1 MPMIYRRNR
10 GLSPMRELDDVTRGV
25 KPMGLDSDP
34 SLLGRT
40 RRWWRGCTVLLASQR
55 VYQTMWLAALVYAF
69 LGLPV
74 LGRVL
79 NFARFVHRF
88 SAPKILQGLV
98 AGLLQDVAIFLQAS
112 TCICLVKVLF
122 DADNFTPQGIVAANN
137 ARSFP
142 NSGFLRER
150 GNSARF
156 LPVYMPVLANEYDL
170 RDEGMEAFAS
180 GVATNHRTLLSLG
193 AAANRPALVA
203 RAQRAIHSLVILTL
217 LQLTLVVATI
227 ASVADFCLQV
237 TMHPRLNRAFVNIFF
252 NYMKQFTAS
261 LTDEEVM
268 TRTVM
273 GSWAVYLALIA
284 ALTYGFYTGRLPL
297 ASDFL
302 RLPSALCCCFDRR
315 FSARKDSMNSSVST
329 TSGSYV
335 SNLFASYWN
344 RAGKPTRARRRSS
357 QGYSYLPGVGGS
369 GCSTGYATALA
380 SGSSLCSTGYG
391 SYTKSG
397 PLTILARCILASVMM
412 TGVALSASLLVDGK
426 GGVDMKLMN
435 NAMFTLQAEQ
445 FFYRPTTIHR
455 EEINCTA
462 ASSALRSTLGVSEKY
477 ELDNLGN
484 DDHCALL
491 WRKTTAYEGDN
502 LFELSMNATAAET
515 NAPEATENATAEVN
529 SEKPTK
535 VQPNIIVLNME
546 SWRHLDVGVL
556 GGSAKKEAT
565 GKSATPRFDELAKTG
580 VLYSKHYTQC
590 VQTTRTLLTT
600 LFGMLPSCTETTA
613 LKQYSTSLNVRGLP
627 HFLKERGYFNLFWS
641 AVDLT
646 WEYWDKFLLKNGFD
660 KLVDDRKI
668 RKMLHETR
676 NYKNTPDDHFSW
688 GMHDHLSFEMLL
700 YAIESAH
707 NASANST
714 DALATVGAPE
724 VASAAKDQL
733 ETSTNA
739 TDLENTLT
747 VPEAAAKGRHYH
759 ATHSTKNGVSATTT
773 SADESSTTTAAMP
786 TKPPLPGWEGLQ
798 TPYFIDMYTITSH
811 NPWALPDFYDAP
823 DLSGLYTRYNKKYL
837 DSMYFSDEMLG
848 DFIAALRAK
857 GLMKNTIVIIEGDHG
872 YGRLEHDNNPS
883 IADSGVWDEAS
894 RVPFLLLAD
903 DFLREEDMG
912 TIVNQLTMQSDLMAT
927 IADILGVT
935 PEEPLYQHGY
945 GHSMKRRRVQSEAQA
960 EAQALAA
967 QTVKDKEAEIKD
979 SEAEALAAE
988 ARESPL
994 ERRVVMC
1001 NPFNG
1006 MSKGVRTEEL
1016 KYIFHP
1022 DGSYNVFEPAIDPA
1036 EKKPLRTGFD
1046 IEEMDDATRDVFEY
1060 VTKAVDLNQFLF
1072 EANRFMTPM
1081 AADATRSPRIR
1092 NGVDAAQSYRLRR
1105 SHAQNGTVDV
1115 SGEQVE
1121 PKQPRGPPAPVNS
1134 LD

>member
-10 GLSPMRELDDVTRGV
+10 GLSPTQELDNGARGA
-25 KPMGLDSDP
+25 KPVGLDTDASF
-34 SLLGRT
+34 LGRT
-40 RRWWRGCTVLLASQR
+40 RDWWRGRTVVLASQR
-55 VYQTMWLAALVYAF
+55 VYQTMWLAVLVYAF

-88 SAPKILQGLV
+88 PAPKIIQGLF

-122 DADNFTPQGIVAANN
+122 DADNFTPQGLVAANN

-150 GNSARF
+150 SGTSRF

-170 RDEGMEAFAS
+170 RDEGMEALAS
-180 GVATNHRTLLSLG
+180 GVTTNHRTLLSLG

-203 RAQRAIHSLVILTL
+203 RAKRALHSLVILSL
-217 LQLTLVVATI
+217 LQLILVAATI

-268 TRTVM
+268 TRTVV
-273 GSWAVYLALIA
+273 GSWAVYFALLA

-315 FSARKDSMNSSVST
+315 YSARKDSMASSNSSGST
-329 TSGSYV
+329 TSSSYV
-335 SNLFASYWN
+335 SNLFASYWQ
-344 RAGKPTRARRRSS
+344 RAGKPIRTRRRSA
-357 QGYSYLPGVGGS
+357 QGYSHLPGGAS
-369 GCSTGYATALA
+369 GCTSGYATAFP
-380 SGSSLCSTGYG
+380 SSSALCSSGYG

-397 PLTILARCILASVMM
+397 PLTILGRCILASLLM
-412 TGVALSASLLVDGK
+412 TGAALLASMLIDGK

-445 FFYRPTTIHR
+445 FFERPTTIHR

-484 DDHCALL
+484 DDQCALL
-491 WRKTTAYEGDN
+491 WRKTTGYEGEN
-502 LFELSMNATAAET
+502 IFELDWNETAVVEVENVTET
-515 NAPEATENATAEVN
+515 TGSEA
-529 SEKPTK
+529 EKPMK
-535 VQPNIIVLNME
+535 AQPNIIVLNME

-556 GGSAKKEAT
+556 GGAAKKEAT
-565 GKSATPRFDELAKTG
+565 GKSATPRFDELTKTG

-613 LKQYSTSLNVRGLP
+613 LKQYSTTLNVRGLP

-668 RKMLHETR
+668 RKMLHESR

-707 NASANST
+707 NSSINST
-714 DALATVGAPE
+714 E
-724 VASAAKDQL
+724 ASSMANASYADSNAERLQK
-733 ETSTNA
+733 TSENA
-739 TDLENTLT
+739 TEVEGMK
-747 VPEAAAKGRHYH
+747 VPEAAAKGRHYRAAH
-759 ATHSTKNGVSATTT
+759 
-773 SADESSTTTAAMP
+773 SSTNDTTEDSLAKKIPMA

-798 TPYFIDMYTITSH
+798 TPYFIDMYSITSH
-811 NPWALPDFYDAP
+811 NPWALPNFYDVP

-903 DFLREEDMG
+903 DFLREEDKG
-912 TIVNQLTMQSDLMAT
+912 TVVDQLTMQSDLMAT
-927 IADILGVT
+927 IADILGVS
-935 PEEPLYQHGY
+935 PEEPLFQHGY
-945 GHSMKRRRVQSEAQA
+945 GHSMKRRRSQPEAQK

-967 QTVKDKEAEIKD
+967 EYVKDQDAEPKD
-979 SEAEALAAE
+979 SEMEALAAE
-988 ARESPL
+988 ARESPQ
-994 ERRVVMC
+994 ERRVVLC

-1046 IEEMDDATRDVFEY
+1046 VEAMDDATRDEFEY
-1060 VTKAVDLNQFLF
+1060 VTKTVDLNQFLF
-1072 EANRFMTPM
+1072 EANRFMTPLPTP
-1081 AADATRSPRIR
+1081 ATPTPANKEDDA
-1092 NGVDAAQSYRLRR
+1092 VYKRLR
-1105 SHAQNGTVDV
+1105 SHAQNLTVSD
-1115 SGEQVE
+1115 EQVE

>member
-10 GLSPMRELDDVTRGV
+10 DSRPRGSWPTSREA
-25 KPMGLDSDP
+25 
-34 SLLGRT
+34 
-40 RRWWRGCTVLLASQR
+40 VLLASQR
-55 VYQTMWLAALVYAF
+55 VYQTMWLAVLVYAF

-88 SAPKILQGLV
+88 PAPKILQGLV
-98 AGLLQDVAIFLQAS
+98 VGMMQDVAIFLQAS

-122 DADNFTPQGIVAANN
+122 DSDNFTPQGVVAANN

-142 NSGFLRER
+142 NSGFLREKSS
-150 GNSARF
+150 SA
-156 LPVYMPVLANEYDL
+156 
-170 RDEGMEAFAS
+170 RDEGMEALAS

-203 RAQRAIHSLVILTL
+203 RTKRALHSLVILTF
-217 LQLTLVVATI
+217 LQLILVAATI

-268 TRTVM
+268 TRTVV
-273 GSWAVYLALIA
+273 GSWAVYFALVA

-315 FSARKDSMNSSVST
+315 YSVRKDSMNSSAST

-335 SNLFASYWN
+335 TNLFASYWH
-344 RAGKPTRARRRSS
+344 RAGKPIRTRRRSS
-357 QGYSYLPGVGGS
+357 QGYSHLPGGGAS
-369 GCSTGYATALA
+369 GCASGYAAAIA
-380 SGSSLCSTGYG
+380 SGSSLCSSGYG

-397 PLTILARCILASVMM
+397 PLTILGRCIVASLLM
-412 TGVALSASLLVDGK
+412 TGAALSASLLIDGK

-445 FFYRPTTIHR
+445 FFYHPTKIHR

-491 WRKTTAYEGDN
+491 WRKTTGYQGDN
-502 LFELSMNATAAET
+502 LFDLNINVTSTALEPLGNT
-515 NAPEATENATAEVN
+515 TAEIVAA
-529 SEKPTK
+529 EKPTK
-535 VQPNIIVLNME
+535 AQPNIIVINME

-556 GGSAKKEAT
+556 GGAAKKETT
-565 GKSATPRFDELAKTG
+565 GKSATPQFDELAKTG

-613 LKQYSTSLNVRGLP
+613 LKQYSTTLNVRGLP
-627 HFLKERGYFNLFWS
+627 QFLKQRGYFNLFWS

-676 NYKNTPDDHFSW
+676 NYKNTPMTTFP
-688 GMHDHLSFEMLL
+688 GACMTLVVR
-700 YAIESAH
+700 
-707 NASANST
+707 
-714 DALATVGAPE
+714 DAA
-724 VASAAKDQL
+724 
-733 ETSTNA
+733 
-739 TDLENTLT
+739 
-747 VPEAAAKGRHYH
+747 AAAKGRHYR
-759 ATHSTKNGVSATTT
+759 ATHSNANEAST
-773 SADESSTTTAAMP
+773 STSSTKDPSTTKAA
-786 TKPPLPGWEGLQ
+786 KPPLPGWEGLQ
-798 TPYFIDMYTITSH
+798 TPYFIDMYSITSH
-811 NPWALPDFYDAP
+811 NPWALPNFYDAP

-903 DFLREEDMG
+903 DFLREEDKG
-912 TIVNQLTMQSDLMAT
+912 TVVNQLTMQSDLMAT

-935 PEEPLYQHGY
+935 AEEPLYQHGY
-945 GHSMKRRRVQSEAQA
+945 GHSMKRPEG
-960 EAQALAA
+960 LG
-967 QTVKDKEAEIKD
+967 
-979 SEAEALAAE
+979 AEALAAE
-988 ARESPL
+988 ARESPE

-1022 DGSYNVFEPAIDPA
+1022 DGSYNVFELAIDPA

-1046 IEEMDDATRDVFEY
+1046 VEEMDDATRDVFEY

-1072 EANRFMTPM
+1072 EANRFMTPLPTPVSS
-1081 AADATRSPRIR
+1081 AAGDAEARY
-1092 NGVDAAQSYRLRR
+1092 NRLRR
-1105 SHAQNGTVDV
+1105 SSHAQNVTMEQNHV
-1115 SGEQVE
+1115 SDEQVE
-1121 PKQPRGPPAPVNS
+1121 PKQPRGPPAPVNV

>member
-10 GLSPMRELDDVTRGV
+10 GLSPTRPLDDVIPGG
-25 KPMGLDSDP
+25 KPDVDSDA

-40 RRWWRGCTVLLASQR
+40 RRWWRGRAVLLASQR
-55 VYQTMWLAALVYAF
+55 VYQTMWLAVLVYAF

-88 SAPKILQGLV
+88 SGLKMLQALL

-122 DADNFTPQGIVAANN
+122 DGASLTPSNLVTANSQT
-137 ARSFP
+137 RSFP
-142 NSGFLRER
+142 NSGFLRDR
-150 GNSARF
+150 SSSGRF

-170 RDEGMEAFAS
+170 RDEGMEALAS

-193 AAANRPALVA
+193 GAASNPALFGRVR
-203 RAQRAIHSLVILTL
+203 RALHALVILAL
-217 LQLTLVVATI
+217 LQLILVAATI

-252 NYMKQFTAS
+252 NYMTQFTAS
-261 LTDEEVM
+261 LMDEEVL
-268 TRTVM
+268 TRTVV

-302 RLPSALCCCFDRR
+302 RLPSMCCCCLDRR
-315 FSARKDSMNSSVST
+315 FNARKDSMAGAT
-329 TSGSYV
+329 TSSASSSYV
-335 SNLFASYWN
+335 SNLFASYWQ
-344 RAGKPTRARRRSS
+344 RAGRPARSRRRSS
-357 QGYSYLPGVGGS
+357 QGYNHLPGGS
-369 GCSTGYATALA
+369 GGGAGGYATAFA
-380 SGSSLCSTGYG
+380 PSSSICSPGYGSGSSYS
-391 SYTKSG
+391 KAG
-397 PLTILARCILASVMM
+397 PFTVLGRCILASVLM
-412 TGVALSASLLVDGK
+412 TCGALSASMLIDGK
-426 GGVDMKLMN
+426 GGVDMKLIN

-445 FFYRPTTIHR
+445 FFEHPTTIHH
-455 EEINCTA
+455 EEMNCTA
-462 ASSALRSTLGVSEKY
+462 ASSALRSTLGVAERY
-477 ELDNLGN
+477 EVDGLGN
-484 DDHCALL
+484 DDQCALL
-491 WRKTTAYEGDN
+491 WRKTTGYEGEN
-502 LFELSMNATAAET
+502 VFELDLNVTVQETQNTTADSA
-515 NAPEATENATAEVN
+515 
-529 SEKPTK
+529 SEGEKTVK
-535 VQPNIIVLNME
+535 AQPNIIVINME

-556 GGSAKKEAT
+556 GGAAKKEAT
-565 GKSATPRFDELAKTG
+565 GKSATPHFDELAKSG

-613 LKQYSTSLNVRGLP
+613 LKQYSTTLNLHGLP
-627 HFLKERGYFNLFWS
+627 QFLKHRGYFNLFWS

-646 WEYWDKFLLKNGFD
+646 WEYWDKFLLQNGFD

-707 NASANST
+707 NAT
-714 DALATVGAPE
+714 
-724 VASAAKDQL
+724 
-733 ETSTNA
+733 TNA
-739 TDLENTLT
+739 NASMALDDTPGQSVNATNPEDSVT
-747 VPEAAAKGRHYH
+747 VPVSAAKGRHYH
-759 ATHSTKNGVSATTT
+759 AAHSTGEAS
-773 SADESSTTTAAMP
+773 ESSKSSIKGSSALRTAATST

-798 TPYFIDMYTITSH
+798 SPYFIDMYSITSH
-811 NPWALPDFYDAP
+811 NPWALPDFYDTP

-894 RVPFLLLAD
+894 RVPFLILAD
-903 DFLREEDMG
+903 DFLREEDRG
-912 TIVNQLTMQSDLMAT
+912 TVVDQLSMQSDLMAT

-935 PEEPLYQHGY
+935 PEDPLYQHGY
-945 GHSMKRRRVQSEAQA
+945 GHSMKRRRAQPEAQKEAQA
-960 EAQALAA
+960 QAA
-967 QTVKDKEAEIKD
+967 QTPAEDAAEVKDT
-979 SEAEALAAE
+979 EAEALAVE
-988 ARESPL
+988 ARESPQ
-994 ERRVVMC
+994 ERHVVMC

-1072 EANRFMTPM
+1072 EANRFMTPLPV
-1081 AADATRSPRIR
+1081 AARSDVELSQF
-1092 NGVDAAQSYRLRR
+1092 NRLRR
-1105 SHAQNGTVDV
+1105 PHLRNATE
-1115 SGEQVE
+1115 EQVE
-1121 PKQPRGPPAPVNS
+1121 PRAPRGPPAPGA
-1134 LD
+1134 L

>member
-10 GLSPMRELDDVTRGV
+10 GLSPTRELDDVTRGV

-34 SLLGRT
+34 SFLGRT
-40 RRWWRGCTVLLASQR
+40 RRWWRGRSVLLASQR

-88 SAPKILQGLV
+88 SAPKIVQGLF

-122 DADNFTPQGIVAANN
+122 DADNFTPQGLVAANN

-170 RDEGMEAFAS
+170 RDEGMEALAS

-203 RAQRAIHSLVILTL
+203 RAQRALHSVVILAL
-217 LQLTLVVATI
+217 LQIILVVATI

-268 TRTVM
+268 TRTVV
-273 GSWAVYLALIA
+273 GSWAFYLALIA

-315 FSARKDSMNSSVST
+315 YSARKDSMNSSIST
-329 TSGSYV
+329 TSGSYM
-335 SNLFASYWN
+335 SDLFASYWN

-357 QGYSYLPGVGGS
+357 QGYSYLPGAGAG
-369 GCSTGYATALA
+369 GCSSGYATAFA
-380 SGSSLCSTGYG
+380 STSSLCSTGYG

-435 NAMFTLQAEQ
+435 NAMFTLQTEQ

-462 ASSALRSTLGVSEKY
+462 ASSALRSTLDVSEKY

-491 WRKTTAYEGDN
+491 WRKTTGYEGDN
-502 LFELSMNATAAET
+502 LFELKLNATNATADTSSE
-515 NAPEATENATAEVN
+515 
-529 SEKPTK
+529 EKPTK

-556 GGSAKKEAT
+556 GGAAKKETT

-613 LKQYSTSLNVRGLP
+613 LKQYSATLNVRGLP

-707 NASANST
+707 NASVNST
-714 DALATVGAPE
+714 AGSV
-724 VASAAKDQL
+724 
-733 ETSTNA
+733 
-739 TDLENTLT
+739 
-747 VPEAAAKGRHYH
+747 AAAKGRHYH
-759 ATHSTKNGVSATTT
+759 ATHSTT
-773 SADESSTTTAAMP
+773 MP

-798 TPYFIDMYTITSH
+798 TPYFIDMYSITSH
-811 NPWALPDFYDAP
+811 NPWALPDFYDVP

-903 DFLREEDMG
+903 DFLLEADKG
-912 TIVNQLTMQSDLMAT
+912 TVVNQLTMQSDLMAT

-967 QTVKDKEAEIKD
+967 QTVKDKDAEVKD

-988 ARESPL
+988 ARESPE

-1006 MSKGVRTEEL
+1006 ISKGVRTEEL

-1081 AADATRSPRIR
+1081 ATPATPAPRFKSTD
-1092 NGVDAAQSYRLRR
+1092 DAAQYYRMRR
-1105 SHAQNGTVDV
+1105 SHAQNGTLDV
-1115 SGEQVE
+1115 SDEQVE

-1134 LD
+1134 P

>member
-1 MPMIYRRNR
+1 M
-10 GLSPMRELDDVTRGV
+10 
-25 KPMGLDSDP
+25 
-34 SLLGRT
+34 
-40 RRWWRGCTVLLASQR
+40 
-55 VYQTMWLAALVYAF
+55 
-69 LGLPV
+69 
-74 LGRVL
+74 
-79 NFARFVHRF
+79 
-88 SAPKILQGLV
+88 
-98 AGLLQDVAIFLQAS
+98 
-112 TCICLVKVLF
+112 
-122 DADNFTPQGIVAANN
+122 
-137 ARSFP
+137 
-142 NSGFLRER
+142 NS
-150 GNSARF
+150 S
-156 LPVYMPVLANEYDL
+156 
-170 RDEGMEAFAS
+170 
-180 GVATNHRTLLSLG
+180 G
-193 AAANRPALVA
+193 AAA
-203 RAQRAIHSLVILTL
+203 
-217 LQLTLVVATI
+217 
-227 ASVADFCLQV
+227 
-237 TMHPRLNRAFVNIFF
+237 
-252 NYMKQFTAS
+252 
-261 LTDEEVM
+261 
-268 TRTVM
+268 
-273 GSWAVYLALIA
+273 
-284 ALTYGFYTGRLPL
+284 
-297 ASDFL
+297 
-302 RLPSALCCCFDRR
+302 
-315 FSARKDSMNSSVST
+315 

-335 SNLFASYWN
+335 SDLFAAYWS
-344 RAGKPTRARRRSS
+344 RKPSRARRRSS
-357 QGYSYLPGVGGS
+357 HGIGHLPAGGACS
-369 GCSTGYATALA
+369 GGFATAFA
-380 SGSSLCSTGYG
+380 SGASTGYG
-391 SYTKSG
+391 AYAKSG
-397 PLTILARCILASVMM
+397 PLTVLARCILASVVV

-426 GGVDMKLMN
+426 AGVDMKLMN
-435 NAMFTLQAEQ
+435 NAMFALQTEP

-462 ASSALRSTLGVSEKY
+462 ASSALRATLGRSETY
-477 ELDNLGN
+477 ELEKLGN

-491 WRKTTAYEGDN
+491 WRKTTGYEGDSIFQ
-502 LFELSMNATAAET
+502 LHLNATATEAAEAEPAANT
-515 NAPEATENATAEVN
+515 TAGASAAAAPGKA
-529 SEKPTK
+529 
-535 VQPNIIVLNME
+535 QPNIIVINME

-556 GGSAKKEAT
+556 GGAAKKEKT

-613 LKQYSTSLNVRGLP
+613 LKQYSTTLNVRGLP

-707 NASANST
+707 NSSMNST
-714 DALATVGAPE
+714 DALTMVNAPE
-724 VASAAKDQL
+724 VNTSAEAHQL
-733 ETSTNA
+733 ATSTNV

-759 ATHSTKNGVSATTT
+759 ATHLSKSGVSGSATTADKT
-773 SADESSTTTAAMP
+773 SATFSTAP

-798 TPYFIDMYTITSH
+798 TPYFIDMYSITSH

-857 GLMKNTIVIIEGDHG
+857 DLMKNTIVIIEGDHG

-903 DFLREEDMG
+903 DFLRDEDKG
-912 TIVNQLTMQSDLMAT
+912 TVVNQLTMQSDLMAT

-960 EAQALAA
+960 QVLAI
-967 QTVKDKEAEIKD
+967 QTVKDEDVEIED

-988 ARESPL
+988 SRESPQ

-1081 AADATRSPRIR
+1081 AAPATPAPGIKIED
-1092 NGVDAAQSYRLRR
+1092 NEAQYYRLRR
-1105 SHAQNGTVDV
+1105 PHAQNGTMEDHDA
-1115 SGEQVE
+1115 GEQVE
-1121 PKQPRGPPAPVNS
+1121 LQQPRGPPAPVNS

>member
-10 GLSPMRELDDVTRGV
+10 GLSPTRQLDDNAPGGHLRLEVDT
-25 KPMGLDSDP
+25 DA

-40 RRWWRGCTVLLASQR
+40 RRWWCGRSVLLASQR
-55 VYQTMWLAALVYAF
+55 VYQTMWLAVLVYAF

-88 SAPKILQGLV
+88 SLPKILQALA

-112 TCICLVKVLF
+112 TCICLVKVLL
-122 DADNFTPQGIVAANN
+122 DGGSLSPQGLVSANAN
-137 ARSFP
+137 TARSFP
-142 NSGFLRER
+142 NSGFLRDR
-150 GNSARF
+150 SGSARF
-156 LPVYMPVLANEYDL
+156 LPVYMPVLANEYDI
-170 RDEGMEAFAS
+170 RDEGMEALAS
-180 GVATNHRTLLSLG
+180 GVTTNHRTLLSLG
-193 AAANRPALVA
+193 AAANSPAIMV
-203 RAQRAIHSLVILTL
+203 RAKRALHSMLIVTL
-217 LQLTLVVATI
+217 LQVILVAATI

-252 NYMKQFTAS
+252 NYMTQFTAS
-261 LTDEEVM
+261 LMDEEVL
-268 TRTVM
+268 TRTVV
-273 GSWAVYLALIA
+273 GSWAVYLGLIA

-315 FSARKDSMNSSVST
+315 YSTRKDSMTTST
-329 TSGSYV
+329 TTASSSYM
-335 SNLFASYWN
+335 SNLFASYWH
-344 RAGKPTRARRRSS
+344 RAGKPTRSRRRSS
-357 QGYSYLPGVGGS
+357 QGYNNLPGCGS
-369 GCSTGYATALA
+369 GGNSNGFATAFA
-380 SGSSLCSTGYG
+380 SSSSLCSPGYG
-391 SYTKSG
+391 SGSSYSKSG
-397 PLTILARCILASVMM
+397 PCTVLGRCILASMLV
-412 TGVALSASLLVDGK
+412 TFGALSVSLLIDGK

-435 NAMFTLQAEQ
+435 NAMFTLQTEQ
-445 FFYRPTTIHR
+445 FFERPTTIHH
-455 EEINCTA
+455 EEMNCTA
-462 ASSALRSTLGVSEKY
+462 ASSALRSTLGASEQY
-477 ELDNLGN
+477 ELGGLGN

-491 WRKTTAYEGDN
+491 WRKTTGFEGDQLFDLN
-502 LFELSMNATAAET
+502 LNVTSPNMTS
-515 NAPEATENATAEVN
+515 NATAEGSTVSE
-529 SEKPTK
+529 SEKK
-535 VQPNIIVLNME
+535 VKAQPNIIVINME

-556 GGSAKKEAT
+556 GGAAKKKAV
-565 GKSATPRFDELAKTG
+565 GKSATPHFDELAKTG

-613 LKQYSTSLNVRGLP
+613 LKQYSTTLNVRGLP
-627 HFLKERGYFNLFWS
+627 QFLKNRGYFNLFWS

-646 WEYWDKFLLKNGFD
+646 WEYWDKFLLQNGFD

-707 NASANST
+707 NSTLNANDTLS
-714 DALATVGAPE
+714 
-724 VASAAKDQL
+724 VASTHPLA
-733 ETSTNA
+733 ESNSTSTNT
-739 TDLENTLT
+739 TDEDAIK
-747 VPEAAAKGRHYH
+747 VPEAAAKGRHYRAAH
-759 ATHSTKNGVSATTT
+759 SAVDEASTTSKSSTKNGTVV
-773 SADESSTTTAAMP
+773 

-798 TPYFIDMYTITSH
+798 SPYFIDMYSITSH
-811 NPWALPDFYDAP
+811 NPWALPNFYDTP

-903 DFLREEDMG
+903 DFLRDEDKG
-912 TIVNQLTMQSDLMAT
+912 TVVNQLSMQSDLMAT

-935 PEEPLYQHGY
+935 PDEPLYQHGY
-945 GHSMKRRRVQSEAQA
+945 GHSMKRRREQPQAQA
-960 EAQALAA
+960 EAMAA
-967 QTVKDKEAEIKD
+967 QTLSNEDVDLLD
-979 SEAEALAAE
+979 SEAEVLAAE
-988 ARESPL
+988 AREGPE
-994 ERRVVMC
+994 ERRVVLC

-1036 EKKPLRTGFD
+1036 EKRPLRTGFD
-1046 IEEMDDATRDVFEY
+1046 IEEMDEATRDVFEY

-1072 EANRFMTPM
+1072 EANRFMTPIP
-1081 AADATRSPRIR
+1081 AVPTKESRYAHPR
-1092 NGVDAAQSYRLRR
+1092 
-1105 SHAQNGTVDV
+1105 NGTVL
-1115 SGEQVE
+1115 EQVE
-1121 PKQPRGPPAPVNS
+1121 PQTPRGPPAPEV
-1134 LD
+1134 LEAK

>member
-10 GLSPMRELDDVTRGV
+10 GLSPTRELADVTRGV
-25 KPMGLDSDP
+25 KPMGFDTDASF
-34 SLLGRT
+34 LGRT
-40 RRWWRGCTVLLASQR
+40 RRWWRGRSVLLASQR
-55 VYQTMWLAALVYAF
+55 VYQTMWLAVLVYAF

-88 SAPKILQGLV
+88 PAPKILQGLIV
-98 AGLLQDVAIFLQAS
+98 GMMQDVAIFLQAS

-122 DADNFTPQGIVAANN
+122 DSDNFTPQGLVAANN

-150 GNSARF
+150 SSSARF

-170 RDEGMEAFAS
+170 RDEGMEALAS

-203 RAQRAIHSLVILTL
+203 RAKRALHSLVILSL
-217 LQLTLVVATI
+217 LQLILVAATI

-268 TRTVM
+268 TRTVV
-273 GSWAVYLALIA
+273 GSWAVYFALVA

-315 FSARKDSMNSSVST
+315 YSVRKDSMNSSATT

-335 SNLFASYWN
+335 SNLFASYWH
-344 RAGKPTRARRRSS
+344 RAGKPIRTRRRSS
-357 QGYSYLPGVGGS
+357 QGYSHLPGGGAS
-369 GCSTGYATALA
+369 GCASGYAAAIA

-397 PLTILARCILASVMM
+397 PLTILGRCIVASLLM
-412 TGVALSASLLVDGK
+412 TGAALSASLLIDGK

-445 FFYRPTTIHR
+445 FFYHPTKIHR

-491 WRKTTAYEGDN
+491 WRKTTGYEGENIFDLDLN
-502 LFELSMNATAAET
+502 TTSKATVAV
-515 NAPEATENATAEVN
+515 ENATAN
-529 SEKPTK
+529 ASAGSAEKPSK
-535 VQPNIIVLNME
+535 VQPNIIVINME

-556 GGSAKKEAT
+556 GGAAKKETT
-565 GKSATPRFDELAKTG
+565 GKSATPQFDELAKTG

-613 LKQYSTSLNVRGLP
+613 LKQYSTTLNVRGLP
-627 HFLKERGYFNLFWS
+627 QFLKQRGYFNLFWS

-707 NASANST
+707 NASVNST
-714 DALATVGAPE
+714 DASAVANASSLAS
-724 VASAAKDQL
+724 SANSTL
-733 ETSTNA
+733 PETSTNMTEDA
-739 TDLENTLT
+739 VQ
-747 VPEAAAKGRHYH
+747 VPEAAAKGRHYR
-759 ATHSTKNGVSATTT
+759 ATHSSANEASTAT
-773 SADESSTTTAAMP
+773 SSTKDPSTTKAA
-786 TKPPLPGWEGLQ
+786 KPPLPGWEGLQ
-798 TPYFIDMYTITSH
+798 TPYFIDMYSITSH
-811 NPWALPDFYDAP
+811 NPWALPNFYDMP

-903 DFLREEDMG
+903 DFLRDEDKG
-912 TIVNQLTMQSDLMAT
+912 TVVNQLTMQSDLMAT

-935 PEEPLYQHGY
+935 SEEPLYQHGY
-945 GHSMKRRRVQSEAQA
+945 GHSMKRRRVQPEAQKQ
-960 EAQALAA
+960 AQALAA
-967 QTVKDKEAEIKD
+967 KTVKDKDAEVKD

-988 ARESPL
+988 ARESPE

-1046 IEEMDDATRDVFEY
+1046 VEEMDDATRDVFEY

-1072 EANRFMTPM
+1072 EANRFMTPLP
-1081 AADATRSPRIR
+1081 APVSSVSEEIEGKYNRI
-1092 NGVDAAQSYRLRR
+1092 RR
-1105 SHAQNGTVDV
+1105 SHAQNVTMENHV
-1115 SGEQVE
+1115 SDEQIE
-1121 PKQPRGPPAPVNS
+1121 PKQPRGPPAPVNV

>member
-10 GLSPMRELDDVTRGV
+10 GLSPTQELDDVARGA
-25 KPMGLDSDP
+25 KPSDTDA
-34 SLLGRT
+34 SILGRT
-40 RRWWRGCTVLLASQR
+40 RRWWRGRSVILASQR
-55 VYQTMWLAALVYAF
+55 VYQTMWLAVLVYAF

-122 DADNFTPQGIVAANN
+122 DADNFTPQGLVAANN

-150 GNSARF
+150 SGSARF

-170 RDEGMEAFAS
+170 RDEGMEAMAS

-203 RAQRAIHSLVILTL
+203 RAKRALHSVVILSL
-217 LQLTLVVATI
+217 LQLILVAATI

-252 NYMKQFTAS
+252 NYMTQFTAS
-261 LTDEEVM
+261 LMDEEVL
-268 TRTVM
+268 TRTVV
-273 GSWAVYLALIA
+273 GSWAVYFALIA

-315 FSARKDSMNSSVST
+315 YNARKDSMASTNSAAST
-329 TSGSYV
+329 MSGSYV
-335 SNLFASYWN
+335 TNLFASYWQ
-344 RAGKPTRARRRSS
+344 RAGKPTRTRRRSS
-357 QGYSYLPGVGGS
+357 QNYSHLPGGGFA
-369 GCSTGYATALA
+369 GCSSGYATAVA
-380 SGSSLCSTGYG
+380 SGSSLCSSGYG

-397 PLTILARCILASVMM
+397 PLTVLARCILASVLV
-412 TGVALSASLLVDGK
+412 TGAALSASLLFDGK

-435 NAMFTLQAEQ
+435 NALFTLQTEQ
-445 FFYRPTTIHR
+445 FFEHPTRIHR

-462 ASSALRSTLGVSEKY
+462 ASDVLRSTLGVSEKY
-477 ELDNLGN
+477 DLDNLGN

-491 WRKTTAYEGDN
+491 WRKTTGFEGDN
-502 LFELSMNATAAET
+502 VFELDLNVTTPEPVSEAAENT
-515 NAPEATENATAEVN
+515 TADANSRAAAAENAA
-529 SEKPTK
+529 K
-535 VQPNIIVLNME
+535 VQPNIIVINME

-556 GGSAKKEAT
+556 GGAPKKEAT
-565 GKSATPRFDELAKTG
+565 GKSATPHFDELAKTG

-627 HFLKERGYFNLFWS
+627 HFLKQRGYFNLFWS

-668 RKMLHETR
+668 RKMLHESR

-700 YAIESAH
+700 YAIESSH
-707 NASANST
+707 NASTNSI
-714 DALATVGAPE
+714 D
-724 VASAAKDQL
+724 ASAQANASSV
-733 ETSTNA
+733 ETSANGDMLKTATNA
-739 TDLENTLT
+739 TEAENTLM
-747 VPEAAAKGRHYH
+747 VPEAPAKGRHYH
-759 ATHSTKNGVSATTT
+759 ATHSSKSAESTSTLATKNSTTT
-773 SADESSTTTAAMP
+773 SNAPA

-798 TPYFIDMYTITSH
+798 TPYFIDMYSITSH
-811 NPWALPDFYDAP
+811 NPWALPDFFDAP

-848 DFIAALRAK
+848 DFIAALRTK

-903 DFLREEDMG
+903 DFLREEDRG
-912 TIVNQLTMQSDLMAT
+912 TVVTQLSMQSDLMAT

-935 PEEPLYQHGY
+935 PEDPLYQHGY
-945 GHSMKRRRVQSEAQA
+945 GHSMKRRRAQPEAQK
-960 EAQALAA
+960 EAQELAA
-967 QTVKDKEAEIKD
+967 QTVKDKDAELKD

-988 ARESPL
+988 ARESPQ

-1022 DGSYNVFEPAIDPA
+1022 DGSYNVFEPVIDPA

-1081 AADATRSPRIR
+1081 PSPATAAPKEATSLY
-1092 NGVDAAQSYRLRR
+1092 NRLRR
-1105 SHAQNGTVDV
+1105 PHVQNVT
-1115 SGEQVE
+1115 EEEVE
-1121 PKQPRGPPAPVNS
+1121 PKQPRGPPAPLNS

>member
-1 MPMIYRRNR
+1 MIYRRNR
-10 GLSPMRELDDVTRGV
+10 GLSPTLELDDAARV
-25 KPMGLDSDP
+25 KPVGLDSN

-40 RRWWRGCTVLLASQR
+40 RRWWRGRSFLLASQR
-55 VYQTMWLAALVYAF
+55 VYQTMWLAVLVYAF

-88 SAPKILQGLV
+88 SAFKVLQGLLT
-98 AGLLQDVAIFLQAS
+98 GMLQDVAIFLQAS
-112 TCICLVKVLF
+112 TCICLVKVLL
-122 DADNFTPQGIVAANN
+122 DAETLTAQGVVQANN

-150 GNSARF
+150 SGSARF

-170 RDEGMEAFAS
+170 RDEGMEALAS

-193 AAANRPALVA
+193 AGNRPALVA
-203 RAQRAIHSLVILTL
+203 RAKRALHSLLILTL
-217 LQLTLVVATI
+217 LQLILVAATI

-252 NYMKQFTAS
+252 NYMTQFTAS
-261 LTDEEVM
+261 LMDEEVL
-268 TRTVM
+268 TRTVV
-273 GSWAVYLALIA
+273 GSWAVYLALVA

-315 FSARKDSMNSSVST
+315 YNARKDSMASASA
-329 TSGSYV
+329 SGSTASASYV
-335 SNLFASYWN
+335 TNLFASYWH
-344 RAGKPTRARRRSS
+344 RAGKPVRTRRRSG
-357 QGYSYLPGVGGS
+357 QNYSHLPGGAS
-369 GCSTGYATALA
+369 GCAGYTTAVA
-380 SGSSLCSTGYG
+380 SSSSLCSTGYG
-391 SYTKSG
+391 ASTKSG
-397 PLTILARCILASVMM
+397 PLTVLARCILASLLV
-412 TGVALSASLLVDGK
+412 TGAALSASLLVDGK

-445 FFYRPTTIHR
+445 FFERPTTIHR
-455 EEINCTA
+455 EEINCTT
-462 ASSALRSTLGVSEKY
+462 ASSALRSTLGVSERY
-477 ELDNLGN
+477 ELANLGN
-484 DDHCALL
+484 DDNCALL
-491 WRKTTAYEGDN
+491 WRKTTAYEGESF
-502 LFELSMNATAAET
+502 FELELNATEARAEAA
-515 NAPEATENATAEVN
+515 ENATADASAASAAEQ
-529 SEKPTK
+529 PTK
-535 VQPNIIVLNME
+535 AQPNIIVLNME

-556 GGSAKKEAT
+556 GGAAKKEAT
-565 GKSATPRFDELAKTG
+565 GQSATPHFDALAKTG

-613 LKQYSTSLNVRGLP
+613 LKQYSTTLSVRGLP
-627 HFLKERGYFNLFWS
+627 HFLKQRGYFNLFWS

-646 WEYWDKFLLKNGFD
+646 WEYWDKFLLQNGFD

-676 NYKNTPDDHFSW
+676 SYKNTPDDHFSW

-700 YAIESAH
+700 YAIEAAH
-707 NASANST
+707 NASEKALAGAAEANASSLQADAD
-714 DALATVGAPE
+714 DALG
-724 VASAAKDQL
+724 L
-733 ETSTNA
+733 ETSANA
-739 TDLENTLT
+739 TELEDTLH

-759 ATHSTKNGVSATTT
+759 AAP
-773 SADESSTTTAAMP
+773 SSTSDVPASTAATEDVAATMA

-811 NPWALPDFYDAP
+811 NPWALPSFYEAP

-848 DFIAALRAK
+848 AFVAALRAK

-903 DFLREEDMG
+903 DFLREQDKG
-912 TIVNQLTMQSDLMAT
+912 AVVDQLSMQSDLMAT

-945 GHSMKRRRVQSEAQA
+945 GHSMKRRRAQPEAQK

-967 QTVKDKEAEIKD
+967 EAAKDKDAELAD
-979 SEAEALAAE
+979 TEAEALAAE
-988 ARESPL
+988 ARESPR

-1036 EKKPLRTGFD
+1036 EKRPLRTGFD
-1046 IEEMDDATRDVFEY
+1046 VEEMDDATRDVFEY

-1072 EANRFMTPM
+1072 EANRFVTPLP
-1081 AADATRSPRIR
+1081 APKDQGRW
-1092 NGVDAAQSYRLRR
+1092 RR
-1105 SHAQNGTVDV
+1105 PNAQNGTLEEGDPTI
-1115 SGEQVE
+1115 E
-1121 PKQPRGPPAPVNS
+1121 PRQPRGPPAPV
-1134 LD
+1134 LE

>member
-10 GLSPMRELDDVTRGV
+10 GLSPTRELADVTRGV
-25 KPMGLDSDP
+25 KPMGFDTDASF
-34 SLLGRT
+34 LGRT
-40 RRWWRGCTVLLASQR
+40 RRWWRGRSVLLASQR
-55 VYQTMWLAALVYAF
+55 VYQTMWLAVLVYAF

-88 SAPKILQGLV
+88 PAPKILQGLIV
-98 AGLLQDVAIFLQAS
+98 GMMQDVAIFLQAS

-122 DADNFTPQGIVAANN
+122 DSDNFTPQGLVAANN

-150 GNSARF
+150 SSSARF

-170 RDEGMEAFAS
+170 RDEGMEALAS

-203 RAQRAIHSLVILTL
+203 RAKRALHSLVILSL
-217 LQLTLVVATI
+217 LQLILVAATI

-268 TRTVM
+268 TRTVV
-273 GSWAVYLALIA
+273 GSWAVYFALVA

-315 FSARKDSMNSSVST
+315 YSVRKDSMNSSATT

-335 SNLFASYWN
+335 SNLFASYWH
-344 RAGKPTRARRRSS
+344 RAGKPIRTRRRSS
-357 QGYSYLPGVGGS
+357 
-369 GCSTGYATALA
+369 
-380 SGSSLCSTGYG
+380 YG

-397 PLTILARCILASVMM
+397 PLTILGRCIVASLLM
-412 TGVALSASLLVDGK
+412 TGAALSASLLIDGK

-445 FFYRPTTIHR
+445 FFYHPTKIHR

-491 WRKTTAYEGDN
+491 WRKTTGYEGENIFDLDLN
-502 LFELSMNATAAET
+502 TTSKATVAV
-515 NAPEATENATAEVN
+515 ENATAN
-529 SEKPTK
+529 ASAGSAEKPSK
-535 VQPNIIVLNME
+535 VQPNIIVINME

-556 GGSAKKEAT
+556 GGAAKKETT
-565 GKSATPRFDELAKTG
+565 GKSATPQFDELAKTG

-613 LKQYSTSLNVRGLP
+613 LKQYSTTLNVRGLP
-627 HFLKERGYFNLFWS
+627 QFLKQRGYFNLFWS

-707 NASANST
+707 NASVNST
-714 DALATVGAPE
+714 DASAVANASSLAS
-724 VASAAKDQL
+724 SANSTL
-733 ETSTNA
+733 PETSTNMTEDA
-739 TDLENTLT
+739 VQ
-747 VPEAAAKGRHYH
+747 VPEAAAKGRHYR
-759 ATHSTKNGVSATTT
+759 ATHSSANEASSAT
-773 SADESSTTTAAMP
+773 SSTKDPSTTKAA
-786 TKPPLPGWEGLQ
+786 KPPLPGWEGLQ
-798 TPYFIDMYTITSH
+798 TPYFIDMYSITSH
-811 NPWALPDFYDAP
+811 NPWALPNFYDVP

-903 DFLREEDMG
+903 DFLRDEDKG
-912 TIVNQLTMQSDLMAT
+912 TVVNQLTMQSDLMAT

-935 PEEPLYQHGY
+935 SEEPLYQHGY
-945 GHSMKRRRVQSEAQA
+945 GHSMKRRRVQPEAQKQ
-960 EAQALAA
+960 AQALAA
-967 QTVKDKEAEIKD
+967 KTVKDKDAEVKD

-988 ARESPL
+988 ARESPE

-1046 IEEMDDATRDVFEY
+1046 VEEMDDATRDVFEY

-1072 EANRFMTPM
+1072 EANRFMTPLP
-1081 AADATRSPRIR
+1081 APVSSVSEEIEGKYNRI
-1092 NGVDAAQSYRLRR
+1092 RR
-1105 SHAQNGTVDV
+1105 SHAQNVTMENHV
-1115 SGEQVE
+1115 SDEQIE
-1121 PKQPRGPPAPVNS
+1121 PKQPRGPPAPVNV

>member
-10 GLSPMRELDDVTRGV
+10 GLSPTREMADVTRGV
-25 KPMGLDSDP
+25 KPMGLDTDT

-40 RRWWRGCTVLLASQR
+40 RRYWRGRGVLLASQR
-55 VYQTMWLAALVYAF
+55 VYQTMWLAVLVYAF

-88 SAPKILQGLV
+88 PAPKILQGLV
-98 AGLLQDVAIFLQAS
+98 VGMMQDVAIFLQAS

-122 DADNFTPQGIVAANN
+122 DSDNFTPQGLVAANN

-142 NSGFLRER
+142 NSGFLREKS
-150 GNSARF
+150 NSARF

-170 RDEGMEAFAS
+170 RDEGMEALAS

-203 RAQRAIHSLVILTL
+203 RAMRAIHSLAILSL
-217 LQLTLVVATI
+217 LQLILVAATI

-268 TRTVM
+268 TRTVV
-273 GSWAVYLALIA
+273 GSWAVYFALVA

-315 FSARKDSMNSSVST
+315 YNVRKDSMNSSVTT

-335 SNLFASYWN
+335 SNLFASYWH
-344 RAGKPTRARRRSS
+344 RAGKPIRSRRRSS
-357 QGYSYLPGVGGS
+357 QGYSHLPGGGAS
-369 GCSTGYATALA
+369 GCASGYAAAIA

-397 PLTILARCILASVMM
+397 PLTILGRCIVASLLM
-412 TGVALSASLLVDGK
+412 TAAALSASLLIDGK

-445 FFYRPTTIHR
+445 FFYHPTKIHR
-455 EEINCTA
+455 EEINCTT
-462 ASSALRSTLGVSEKY
+462 ASSALRSTLGVSEQY
-477 ELDNLGN
+477 ELDKLGN

-491 WRKTTAYEGDN
+491 WRKTTGYEGDN
-502 LFELSMNATAAET
+502 IFSLDLNVTSTAQ
-515 NAPEATENATAEVN
+515 
-529 SEKPTK
+529 PTK
-535 VQPNIIVLNME
+535 VQPNIIVINME
-546 SWRHLDVGVL
+546 SWRHLDVGAL
-556 GGSAKKEAT
+556 GGVAKKETT
-565 GKSATPRFDELAKTG
+565 GKSATPQFDELAKTG

-613 LKQYSTSLNVRGLP
+613 LKQYSTTLSVRGLP
-627 HFLKERGYFNLFWS
+627 QFLKQRGYFNLFWS

-668 RKMLHETR
+668 RKMLHDTR

-707 NASANST
+707 NASVNST
-714 DALATVGAPE
+714 DA
-724 VASAAKDQL
+724 SA
-733 ETSTNA
+733 
-739 TDLENTLT
+739 
-747 VPEAAAKGRHYH
+747 AAAKGRHYR
-759 ATHSTKNGVSATTT
+759 AAHSTA
-773 SADESSTTTAAMP
+773 
-786 TKPPLPGWEGLQ
+786 KPPLPGWEGLQ
-798 TPYFIDMYTITSH
+798 TPYFIDMYSITSH
-811 NPWALPDFYDAP
+811 NPWALPNFYDVP

-903 DFLREEDMG
+903 DFLREQDKG
-912 TIVNQLTMQSDLMAT
+912 TVVDQLSMQSDLMAT
-927 IADILGVT
+927 IADILVVT
-935 PEEPLYQHGY
+935 PDEPLYQHGY
-945 GHSMKRRRVQSEAQA
+945 GHSMKRRRVQPEAQKQ
-960 EAQALAA
+960 AQALAA
-967 QTVKDKEAEIKD
+967 KTVKDKDAQVKD

-988 ARESPL
+988 GRESPE
-994 ERRVVMC
+994 ERRVVLC

-1022 DGSYNVFEPAIDPA
+1022 DSSYNVFEPAIDPA

-1046 IEEMDDATRDVFEY
+1046 VEEMDDATRDVFEY

-1072 EANRFMTPM
+1072 EANRFMTPLPISV
-1081 AADATRSPRIR
+1081 SPVSAESKEKYNRI
-1092 NGVDAAQSYRLRR
+1092 RR
-1105 SHAQNGTVDV
+1105 SHVQNVTTENHVVD
-1115 SGEQVE
+1115 EQVE
-1121 PKQPRGPPAPVNS
+1121 PKQPRGPPAPVNM